1 LKNEEKQYSNR
12 MDASQITK
20 LREKQQVQY
29 INRNNSVDSSTMIW
43 RNQIQ
48 SSKYI
53 KGTTTCTGLQ
63 QTSIPTEPVCSNGNG
78 TFSFGGGKEMSL
90 ATGSLQKYPSVFRG
104 ASGSASETYSSDKIL
119 LQKAGNAYC
128 AGTTAQALYTVLP
141 VCDCTNTN
149 EPVFNNV
156 STVNNKTNQYLPSFD
171 TYYNL
176 KNPCFPS
183 IDQNKKHYVQKCC
196 VSTICNRN

>member
-1 LKNEEKQYSNR
+1 

-20 LREKQQVQY
+20 LREKQQTNY
-29 INRNNSVDSSTMIW
+29 INRNKSVDSSTMIW

-53 KGTTTCTGLQ
+53 KGVTTCTGLQ
-63 QTSIPTEPVCSNGNG
+63 QTSIPTEPVCPNGDG
-78 TFSFGGGKEMSL
+78 TFSFGGKQMSL
-90 ATGSLQKYPSVFRG
+90 ATGSSQKYLSVFAG

-119 LQKAGNAYC
+119 LQKAGNTYC
-128 AGTTAQALYTVLP
+128 AGTTQDLYTILP
-141 VCDCTNTN
+141 ACDCTNTN
-149 EPVFNNV
+149 EPVLNNV

-171 TYYNL
+171 TYYSL

-183 IDQNKKHYVQKCC
+183 IDKNQKHYVQKCC
-196 VSTICNRN
+196 ASTICNQN

>member
-1 LKNEEKQYSNR
+1 

-20 LREKQQVQY
+20 LREKQQTQY
-29 INRNNSVDSSTMIW
+29 INRNKSVDSSTMIW

-53 KGTTTCTGLQ
+53 KGIATCTGLQ

-78 TFSFGGGKEMSL
+78 TFYFGGGKEMSL

-119 LQKAGNAYC
+119 LQKAGNTYC
-128 AGTTAQALYTVLP
+128 AGTTSQDLYTVLP
-141 VCDCTNTN
+141 ACDCKNTN
-149 EPVFNNV
+149 EPVFNNI
-156 STVNNKTNQYLPSFD
+156 STINNKSNQYLPTFD

-183 IDQNKKHYVQKCC
+183 IDQNQKHYVQKCC
-196 VSTICNRN
+196 VSTICNPN

>member
-1 LKNEEKQYSNR
+1 LKNEENQYSNR

-20 LREKQQVQY
+20 LREKQQTNY
-29 INRNNSVDSSTMIW
+29 INRNKSVDSSTMIW

-53 KGTTTCTGLQ
+53 KGVTTCTGLQ
-63 QTSIPTEPVCSNGNG
+63 QTSIPTEPVCPNGDG
-78 TFSFGGGKEMSL
+78 TFSFGGGKQMSL
-90 ATGSLQKYPSVFRG
+90 ATGSSQKYLSVFAG

-119 LQKAGNAYC
+119 LQKAGRNYC
-128 AGTTAQALYTVLP
+128 AGTTQDLYTILP
-141 VCDCTNTN
+141 RCDCTNTN
-149 EPVFNNV
+149 EPVLNNV

-171 TYYNL
+171 TYYSL

-183 IDQNKKHYVQKCC
+183 IDKNQKHYVQKCC
-196 VSTICNRN
+196 ASTICTR

>member
-1 LKNEEKQYSNR
+1 

-20 LREKQQVQY
+20 LREKQQTQY
-29 INRNNSVDSSTMIW
+29 INRNKSVDSSTMIW

-53 KGTTTCTGLQ
+53 KGTPTCTGLQ
-63 QTSIPTEPVCSNGNG
+63 QTSIPTEPVCPNGNG
-78 TFSFGGGKEMSL
+78 TFSFGGGGKEMSL
-90 ATGSLQKYPSVFRG
+90 ATGSSQKYPSVFRG

-119 LQKAGNAYC
+119 LQNAGRQYC
-128 AGTTAQALYTVLP
+128 AELITGQDLYTILP
-141 VCDCTNTN
+141 SCDCTNTN
-149 EPVFNNV
+149 EPVSNNV
-156 STVNNKTNQYLPSFD
+156 STVNNKSNQYLPTFD

-183 IDQNKKHYVQKCC
+183 IDKNQKHYVQKCC
-196 VSTICNRN
+196 VSTICNPN